1 MTAALD
7 TAAGPTGQTPAPRS
21 TTPTPEHTTPTPEPE
36 HTTRAPAPE
45 SQHTTPE
52 RECAA
57 RVPEPERAA
66 RLEAALGDPFDPANP
81 HGHLALVRADDTR
94 EAPHATEA
102 LLTEHGLSAEFV
114 PHDLGGRLRDLEE
127 LARVLRPLFRRDLA
141 LGYGFGI
148 TSLFAASSVWTAGDT
163 HQRAALADVLLG
175 GGRVA
180 IVHREVAHANAILR
194 REVRAQRPAGGG
206 FLLNGSKD
214 AVMNADRTD
223 TFVVYARTSA
233 GSGSASHSVLLLPGP
248 PASGEVRRLA
258 RVEMPGMRGARFHGL
273 RLADVRL
280 PDSALVGSLG
290 EGVTLALRSF
300 QISHCLIPG
309 TVLAGVDSV
318 LRLAVRAATEN
329 RPDGRPARRWHK
341 ALSGVFADLL
351 ACDAMAV
358 TGLRALSLVPQ
369 HAHLLAAAVKYTMP
383 DLLRE
388 DLEELAAVLGARG
401 YDRGPLYGGFQKLA
415 RDLPVAGLGHSG
427 TAVCQAVL
435 VPQLPAL
442 ARTAWFRTAEP
453 SAALFLPGAPLPP
466 LDHRRLTHSGTDD
479 PLTATLIGAAERL
492 AARTGTQ
499 PLHAA
504 LAALARAL
512 VEELRVLRARC
523 AALPAAGSTVF
534 DPLACALADRYA
546 LLLCA
551 AACLGVWEGQADGDG
566 FLADPAWA
574 VLVLSRIG
582 RRLGIAVPET
592 PADAEQ
598 AVLAEALGRCRH
610 GRSLDLYDTPLAG

>member
-1 MTAALD
+1 
-7 TAAGPTGQTPAPRS
+7 
-21 TTPTPEHTTPTPEPE
+21 
-36 HTTRAPAPE
+36 
-45 SQHTTPE
+45 
-52 RECAA
+52 
-57 RVPEPERAA
+57 
-66 RLEAALGDPFDPANP
+66 
-81 HGHLALVRADDTR
+81 
-94 EAPHATEA
+94 
-102 LLTEHGLSAEFV
+102 
-114 PHDLGGRLRDLEE
+114 
-127 LARVLRPLFRRDLA
+127 
-141 LGYGFGI
+141 
-148 TSLFAASSVWTAGDT
+148 
-163 HQRAALADVLLG
+163 
-175 GGRVA
+175 
-180 IVHREVAHANAILR
+180 
-194 REVRAQRPAGGG
+194 
-206 FLLNGSKD
+206 
-214 AVMNADRTD
+214 
-223 TFVVYARTSA
+223 
-233 GSGSASHSVLLLPGP
+233 
-248 PASGEVRRLA
+248 
-258 RVEMPGMRGARFHGL
+258 
-273 RLADVRL
+273 
-280 PDSALVGSLG
+280 
-290 EGVTLALRSF
+290 
-300 QISHCLIPG
+300 
-309 TVLAGVDSV
+309 
-318 LRLAVRAATEN
+318 
-329 RPDGRPARRWHK
+329 
-341 ALSGVFADLL
+341 
-351 ACDAMAV
+351 MAV

>member
-1 MTAALD
+1 M
-7 TAAGPTGQTPAPRS
+7 
-21 TTPTPEHTTPTPEPE
+21 
-36 HTTRAPAPE
+36 
-45 SQHTTPE
+45 
-52 RECAA
+52 
-57 RVPEPERAA
+57 
-66 RLEAALGDPFDPANP
+66 
-81 HGHLALVRADDTR
+81 
-94 EAPHATEA
+94 
-102 LLTEHGLSAEFV
+102 
-114 PHDLGGRLRDLEE
+114 
-127 LARVLRPLFRRDLA
+127 
-141 LGYGFGI
+141 
-148 TSLFAASSVWTAGDT
+148 
-163 HQRAALADVLLG
+163 
-175 GGRVA
+175 
-180 IVHREVAHANAILR
+180 
-194 REVRAQRPAGGG
+194 
-206 FLLNGSKD
+206 
-214 AVMNADRTD
+214 
-223 TFVVYARTSA
+223 
-233 GSGSASHSVLLLPGP
+233 LLLPGP

-435 VPQLPAL
+435 VPQLLDPGTHGVVPDRRAERRTVPAGRAAATARPPQADAL
-442 ARTAWFRTAEP
+442 RDRRPAHGHPDRGRRTAGRTDGDTTTARRP
-453 SAALFLPGAPLPP
+453 RRAGPRPGGGATGAARALRGPARPPGAPCSTRWPAPWPTATPCCCAPP
-466 LDHRRLTHSGTDD
+466 PASGSGRDRRTATASSPTRPGRCSSSAASAADSASPYPRHRRTRNRRSWPRRWD
-479 PLTATLIGAAERL
+479 
-492 AARTGTQ
+492 
-499 PLHAA
+499 
-504 LAALARAL
+504 
-512 VEELRVLRARC
+512 
-523 AALPAAGSTVF
+523 AAGTAAVST
-534 DPLACALADRYA
+534 CT
-546 LLLCA
+546 
-551 AACLGVWEGQADGDG
+551 
-566 FLADPAWA
+566 
-574 VLVLSRIG
+574 
-582 RRLGIAVPET
+582 T
-592 PADAEQ
+592 P
-598 AVLAEALGRCRH
+598 H
-610 GRSLDLYDTPLAG
+610 WPS

>member
-1 MTAALD
+1 
-7 TAAGPTGQTPAPRS
+7 
-21 TTPTPEHTTPTPEPE
+21 
-36 HTTRAPAPE
+36 
-45 SQHTTPE
+45 
-52 RECAA
+52 
-57 RVPEPERAA
+57 
-66 RLEAALGDPFDPANP
+66 
-81 HGHLALVRADDTR
+81 
-94 EAPHATEA
+94 
-102 LLTEHGLSAEFV
+102 
-114 PHDLGGRLRDLEE
+114 
-127 LARVLRPLFRRDLA
+127 
-141 LGYGFGI
+141 
-148 TSLFAASSVWTAGDT
+148 
-163 HQRAALADVLLG
+163 
-175 GGRVA
+175 
-180 IVHREVAHANAILR
+180 
-194 REVRAQRPAGGG
+194 
-206 FLLNGSKD
+206 
-214 AVMNADRTD
+214 
-223 TFVVYARTSA
+223 
-233 GSGSASHSVLLLPGP
+233 
-248 PASGEVRRLA
+248 
-258 RVEMPGMRGARFHGL
+258 MRGARFHGL

-341 ALSGVFADLL
+341 ALSGV
-351 ACDAMAV
+351 
-358 TGLRALSLVPQ
+358 LRGPARLRHGRHGTAGAQPRTQ

-388 DLEELAAVLGARG
+388 AAAVLGARG

-512 VEELRVLRARC
+512 VEELRVRAARPC
-523 AALPAAGSTVF
+523 RPPDTVF

-551 AACLGVWEGQADGDG
+551 AACLGVWEGQADEAASSPTRPGRCSSSAASA
-566 FLADPAWA
+566 ADSASPYP
-574 VLVLSRIG
+574 RH
-582 RRLGIAVPET
+582 RRTRNRRSWP
-592 PADAEQ
+592 
-598 AVLAEALGRCRH
+598 ALGRCRH
-610 GRSLDLYDTPLAG
+610 GRSLDLYDTPYAADRDGTARRPPPRPAPQRGSGPARTTRRETTMERVTCAAPLHVPRPLARGARGPLPARQRTGLHDVERMAAQRADHPAAAELLGDDWQRYRRTRDAAVRYRFAASRMLIKYTAAAASVPPEYLTWPTGWGGRPTCAASTRSN